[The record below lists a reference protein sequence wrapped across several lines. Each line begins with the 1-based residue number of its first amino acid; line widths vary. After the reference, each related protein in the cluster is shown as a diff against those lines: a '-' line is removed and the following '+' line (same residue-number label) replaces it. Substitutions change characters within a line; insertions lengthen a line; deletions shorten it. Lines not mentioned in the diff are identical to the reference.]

1 MLVNNII
8 DGEIYIKL
16 MNYIFQK
23 CDVFSLFRLEDY
35 HAKSTKNSLDVILST
50 ENYTVEDIMEKYSEE
65 FLNEIYEKYKDNEQ
79 IFNKPRVFNSQ
90 QDEEIYKSSLTSHK
104 IAILYGKQ
112 IEKNWLQS
120 NKDSLIFTQKEY
132 YYTDEDGVDY
142 YNDIYYFKL
151 TNKLKQEILEKKSIY
166 DWLNIGSLEDICFY
180 KPDGN
185 CWLGSISHENL
196 CWINCDSQEEF
207 EYLKSIGIKFHKKQ
221 YEPLSSDDIFNF
233 HSLMNS
239 D

>member
-1 MLVNNII
+1 MRVESEIK
-8 DGEIYIKL
+8 GELYIKL

-35 HAKSTKNSLDVILST
+35 HAKSTKDSLDVILST

-79 IFNKPRVFNSQ
+79 IFNEPMVFNSQ
-90 QDEEIYKSSLTSHK
+90 KDEKNYRMALTYNK
-104 IAILYGKQ
+104 IIILYNKQ
-112 IEKNWLQS
+112 TQKNWVQS
-120 NKDSLIFTQKEY
+120 NKDSLIYNQKEY

-185 CWLGSISHENL
+185 CWLESVSHENL

-207 EYLKSIGIKFHKKQ
+207 EYLKSIGIKFHEKQ